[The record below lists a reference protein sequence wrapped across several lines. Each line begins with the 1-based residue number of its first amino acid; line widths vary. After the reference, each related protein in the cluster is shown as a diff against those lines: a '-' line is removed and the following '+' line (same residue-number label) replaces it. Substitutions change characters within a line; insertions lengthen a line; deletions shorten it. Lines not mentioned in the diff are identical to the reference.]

1 MSQET
6 NQEHISRRVVVYRPA
21 EMNDVR
27 IRRDIEYQV
36 TDAGTLTMDI
46 YYPPKANIEP
56 RTPAVV
62 IVSGFPD
69 LGFQQ
74 KVGCRFKDMA
84 SSVSWAKLIAAFGL
98 AAITYTNDEP
108 AADVRS
114 LLEYVRRN
122 ATQLGIDE
130 NRMGLWASSGNVPN
144 ALSILMDKN
153 RDYLKCAVLCYGY
166 MLDDGFS
173 FVADAAKTWGFT
185 NPCEGKSVADLLDVP
200 LLIARAGQDQ
210 MPHLNETIDRFMI
223 NALNRNLPITL
234 SNHPTAPHAFDLF
247 DDTEASRE
255 LIREILRFMQ
265 SQLRL

>member
-1 MSQET
+1 VSQET
-6 NQEHISRRVVVYRPA
+6 NHEHISKRVVVYHPA

-27 IRRDIEYQV
+27 IRPDIEYGV
-36 TDAGTLTMDI
+36 TEAGALTMDI
-46 YYPPKANIEP
+46 YYPPKANIKP

-69 LGFQQ
+69 LGFEQ
-74 KVGCRFKDMA
+74 KVGCRFKEMG

-98 AAITYTNDEP
+98 VAITYTNHDP

-114 LLEYVRRN
+114 LLKHVRRN

-130 NRMGLWASSGNVPN
+130 DRIGLWASSGNVPN
-144 ALSILMDKN
+144 ALSILMDEG
-153 RDYLKCAVLCYGY
+153 RDFLKCAVLCYGY
-166 MLDDGFS
+166 TLDDGFS
-173 FVADAAKTWGFT
+173 FVAEAAKTWGFIA
-185 NPCEGKSVADLLDVP
+185 PCAGKSVADLPDVA
-200 LLIARAGQDQ
+200 LFIARAGQDQ

-223 NALNRNLPITL
+223 NALNRNLPITS
-234 SNHPTAPHAFDLF
+234 SNHAKAPHAFDLF
-247 DDTEASRE
+247 DDTDASRD